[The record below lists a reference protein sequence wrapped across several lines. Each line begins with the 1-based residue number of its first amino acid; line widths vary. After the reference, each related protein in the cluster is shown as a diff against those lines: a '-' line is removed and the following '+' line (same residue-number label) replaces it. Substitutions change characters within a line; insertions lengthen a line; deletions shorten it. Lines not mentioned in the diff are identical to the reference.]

1 MPVGAPGTTESVGT
15 TAFEAADSWPPPAAL
30 TAWTVNVYDV
40 PGVRPVIFFE
50 VGSGEPVTVVG
61 VSDDEADVRRH
72 LVGGGRAAAAARR
85 GPAHVRAGVAG
96 GRLDAG

>member
-1 MPVGAPGTTESVGT
+1 MIELPPSSSGPVQPTTAEPLSACAVTPVGAPGTTESVGT
-15 TAFEAADSWPPPAAL
+15 TAFEAAESGPPPAAL

-61 VSDDEADVRRH
+61 VSDDE
-72 LVGGGRAAAAARR
+72 
-85 GPAHVRAGVAG
+85 PMCGVT
-96 GRLDAG
+96 L